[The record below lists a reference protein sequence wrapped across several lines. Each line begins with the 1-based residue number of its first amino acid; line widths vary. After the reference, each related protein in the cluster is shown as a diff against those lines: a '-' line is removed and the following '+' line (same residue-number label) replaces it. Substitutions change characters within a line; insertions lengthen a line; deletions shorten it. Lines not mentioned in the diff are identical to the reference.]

1 MSVRKKFR
9 QLIADPRLTLAP
21 GAYDALSARVI
32 EAQGFDCIVA
42 GGYAAMGALLAA
54 PDTGQSNMRDYA
66 DHYGRICAAVNIPV
80 YVDADT
86 GFGGVNNVREMVRAF
101 EAAGVAGLFISDQ
114 VFPNRCGYM
123 AGKQVVPAEDMLT
136 KLKAALDA
144 RRDPDLVIVARSD
157 ALGVEGVD
165 AAIER
170 CNMYLDIGA
179 DLAKPMGADTVEQLR
194 RVIREVPCPHFGN
207 LSHAN
212 ASWKLTLDDL
222 EAAGATL
229 VTFPSAT
236 LFAAV
241 GAVTRTV
248 QALKRDRNFDAV
260 SAELS
265 PLPDYYDLV
274 GLDRQTATE
283 EAYLAAARAVIARA
297 KAGGK

>member
-1 MSVRKKFR
+1 MSVRKRFR
-9 QLIADPRLTLAP
+9 KLIADPKMVLAP
-21 GAYDALSARVI
+21 GAYDALSAKII
-32 EAQGFDCIVA
+32 EAQGFEAMVA

-66 DHYGRICAAVNIPV
+66 SHYGRICGAVNIPV

-86 GFGGVNNVREMVRAF
+86 GFGGVNNVREMVKAF

-123 AGKQVVPAEDMLT
+123 AGKQVIPVEEMLA

-144 RRDPDLVIVARSD
+144 RKDPDLVIVARSD
-157 ALGVEGVD
+157 AIGVEGLD
-165 AAIER
+165 AGIER
-170 CNMYLDIGA
+170 CQMYMELGVDM
-179 DLAKPMGADTVEQLR
+179 AKPMGADNIEQFK
-194 RVIREVPCPHFGN
+194 RVLREVPCPQLAN

-212 ASWKLTLDDL
+212 ANWKMSLDEL
-222 EAAGATL
+222 EEAGAAL

-241 GAVTRTV
+241 GAVTRTL
-248 QALKRDRNFDAV
+248 QALKRDRSFEAV
-260 SAELS
+260 KDELS
-265 PLPDYYDLV
+265 PLNDYYELV

-283 EAYLAAARAVIARA
+283 ESYLAAAKDIVERFRH
-297 KAGGK
+297 KKS